1 MHSLNVRRAAV
12 IALIAIA
19 CRGSVSHANAA
30 TFTVN
35 STADDASGTCGTAIG
50 GCTLRAAIL
59 AAVATP
65 GRDTIRFDPTVF
77 PLGSPAEINVV
88 VPLPAIADP
97 AGTIVDGTGAG
108 VLIGQQLTGGGM
120 ERIDGLVFAS
130 APGVPLAGVAV
141 LQVSVVGF
149 PGAGILICGGVPPD
163 CEDDVTGPVVQG
175 VVASGNEQSGVEIH
189 GRNVGKAQVTD
200 AVATHNGNDGI
211 LVDASQ
217 SVAGTRV
224 ERCAANENARTGIA
238 IGELADTVSDTAIRD
253 SIATHDTNGIA
264 VAALSGVAKT
274 KITNVAG
281 INNSTRG
288 IAIES
293 LGALSATSIAN
304 SVGSGNETAAGIE
317 IAGNVVSGAT
327 LQDVAA
333 NENRTGIVLDG
344 QTAVTGAKITS
355 AAAVG
360 NQFDGIALREH
371 VTGAKITRA
380 SVVGNNVGL
389 RVIGS
394 GATLK
399 QVRASENAEDGIRLD
414 GPGGG
419 NRVEKCAGTANQGP
433 GIAIRSG
440 STGNTVQGNVAL
452 GNDAV
457 DVLDDNPDCD
467 ADVWKKN
474 VFETRSA
481 PCIH

>member
-12 IALIAIA
+12 IALIAVA
-19 CRGSVSHANAA
+19 CTGAVSPARAA

-35 STADDASGTCGTAIG
+35 SAADDASNTCDTAIG

-77 PLGSPAEINVV
+77 PPGSPAEIDVV

-108 VLIGQQLTGGGM
+108 VVIGQLLTGGGT
-120 ERIDGLVFAS
+120 ERIDG
-130 APGVPLAGVAV
+130 VA
-141 LQVSVVGF
+141 
-149 PGAGILICGGVPPD
+149 PD

-189 GRNVGKAQVTD
+189 GRNVGKAEVTD
-200 AVATHNGNDGI
+200 TVATHNGDDGI

-224 ERCAANENARTGIA
+224 ERCAANENQRTGIA
-238 IGELADTVSDTAIRD
+238 IGERVQTVSDTAISD
-253 SIATHDTNGIA
+253 SIATHDANGIA
-264 VAALSGVAKT
+264 VAAVGGIAGT

-281 INNSTRG
+281 VNNRTRG
-288 IAIES
+288 IAVEA
-293 LGALSATSIAN
+293 LGELSATSIAN
-304 SVGSGNETAAGIE
+304 SAGSGNEDAAGIE
-317 IAGNVVSGAT
+317 IAGDVVSGAALT
-327 LQDVAA
+327 DVAA
-333 NENRTGIVLDG
+333 NGNRTGIVLDG
-344 QTAVTGAKITS
+344 QTAVTGAKITR

-371 VTGAKITRA
+371 VISAKITRV
-380 SVVGNNVGL
+380 SVVGNTVGL

-394 GATLK
+394 GAMLK
-399 QVRASENAEDGIRLD
+399 QVRASENTQDGIRLD

-419 NRVEKCAGTANQGP
+419 NRVEKCAGNANQGP
-433 GIAIRSG
+433 GIAIRSS
-440 STGNTVQGNVAL
+440 STGNTVQRNVAL

-457 DVLDDNPDCD
+457 DLLDDNPDCD
-467 ADVWKKN
+467 ANVWKKN
-474 VFETRSA
+474 VFETRGA